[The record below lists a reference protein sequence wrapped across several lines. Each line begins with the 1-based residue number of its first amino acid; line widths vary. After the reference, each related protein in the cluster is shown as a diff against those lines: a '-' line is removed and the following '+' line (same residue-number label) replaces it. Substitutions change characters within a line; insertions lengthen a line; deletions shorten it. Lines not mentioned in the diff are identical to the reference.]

1 MNRQNSTYAEF
12 LSKLPDTATYEKP
25 TQEKINDADK
35 EFYSLFNVG
44 LPKDYIEFL
53 HCTNGLSYNGRSI
66 FGVYDEEFLAEYPRK
81 KSMDITRSN
90 SSFRDMTDITD
101 YILLGRSSID
111 HIVYNISEKKY
122 QILSNGTMECF
133 GSFDSFIELLYSFYE
148 V

>member
-35 EFYSLFNVG
+35 GFYSLFNVG

-53 HCTNGLSYNGRSI
+53 HCTNGLLYDGRSI

-81 KSMDITRSN
+81 KSMDIIRSN

>member
-1 MNRQNSTYAEF
+1 MYTEF
-12 LSKLPDTATYEKP
+12 LSKLPDTAAYKKTI
-25 TQEKINDADK
+25 QEKINDADK

-53 HCTNGLSYNGRSI
+53 HCTNGLSYDGHSI

-81 KSMDITRSN
+81 KSMDIIRSN

-101 YILLGRSSID
+101 YILLGKSSID

-122 QILSNGTMECF
+122 QILSNGTMERF